1 MKSREEIAKKYFPCT
16 CGEIYLSRNLTAP
29 DCAFH
34 SLEWDKAL
42 EEYAQQSQPSGMR
55 WVMASER
62 LPVLPHPLPKD
73 NIDERGILFV
83 NRYHSAGAFWY
94 PSYGVSALSFL
105 ENYNGWD
112 VTEWEWLDE
121 SSPAGAAEGASEG
134 MAEALAKFFA
144 KECKVGDPLLSIID
158 SIYDDWK
165 LVYDKLRIET
175 SFSEAA
181 IQANKFVIEKYASL
195 SSPGS
200 GWVKVDYTK
209 PETLPEFGVDVI
221 VYAPEE
227 KDPVIIDHCFKG
239 ADGNVYWDWCNNPD
253 THKPTVTHWR
263 PLPAPPGE

>member
-1 MKSREEIAKKYFPCT
+1 MNSREITEADFINLAADMVGKGLLKTGQSNFELAK
-16 CGEIYLSRNLTAP
+16 
-29 DCAFH
+29 
-34 SLEWDKAL
+34 
-42 EEYAQQSQPSGMR
+42 EYAQQSQPSGMSAEEVKEIAENHFKNTTWLEGTQEQDTKFGFR
-55 WVMASER
+55 IGYMKAM
-62 LPVLPHPLPKD
+62 KD
-73 NIDERGILFV
+73 FAIQN
-83 NRYHSAGAFWY
+83 
-94 PSYGVSALSFL
+94 PSTA
-105 ENYNGWD
+105 
-112 VTEWEWLDE
+112 
-121 SSPAGAAEGASEG
+121 SPAGAAEGASEG

-200 GWVKVDYTK
+200 GWVKVDYSK
-209 PETLPEFGVDVI
+209 PETLPEFGLDVF

-227 KDPVIIDHCFKG
+227 KDPFIIDHCFKG
-239 ADGNVYWDWCNNPD
+239 SDGNIYWDWCKNPD

-263 PLPAPPGE
+263 PLPTPPGE